1 MSNTLFY
8 INDAFVT
15 AKEAVVSVADLAVQ
29 RGYSIFDFFKI
40 INNKPIFLEDH
51 LDRFYHSAAFMQLE
65 VGKTREEIK
74 HIIHQLIQQNNIPD
88 SGIKITLTGGNS
100 ANGYSIATPN
110 LIITQQPL
118 QLSKEFNAN
127 GINLV
132 SYQHQRQL
140 PSAKTIDYIMAIWLQ
155 QYIQQHHADDVL
167 YHQNEII
174 TETPRA
180 NIFIVT
186 RDQKIITPK
195 NNILKGVTRKHILS
209 IAAEK
214 FQVNEADISL
224 TDIKQAQ
231 EVFLTSTS
239 KQVMPVNTIDG
250 IQIGNQ
256 NKEISFW
263 LYNQLIQ
270 QYNKF

>member
-1 MSNTLFY
+1 MSNILSY
-8 INDAFVT
+8 INDAFVNP
-15 AKEAVVSVADLAVQ
+15 KEAVISVADLAVQ
-29 RGYSIFDFFKI
+29 RGYGIFDFFKI

-51 LDRFYHSAAFMQLE
+51 LDRFYQSAAFMQLE
-65 VGKTREEIK
+65 VGKTRSEIK
-74 HIIHQLIQQNNIPD
+74 QILLQLIQQNNIPD

-132 SYQHQRQL
+132 SYQHQRQI

-155 QYIQQHHADDVL
+155 QYIQQHHADDVV
-167 YHQNEII
+167 YHQNGIV

-180 NIFIVT
+180 NIFVVT
-186 RDQKIITPK
+186 KEQKIITPK
-195 NNILKGVTRKHILS
+195 DDVLKGVTRKHILS

-214 FQVNEADISL
+214 FLVKEADISL
-224 TDIKQAQ
+224 SDMKDAQ

-239 KQVMPVNTIDG
+239 KQVMPVNSIDG
-250 IQIGNQ
+250 IPIGNQ
-256 NKEISFW
+256 NKEIGFW

-270 QYNKF
+270 QYDKF